1 MQKKKTFTSI
11 SLIILHVSNINE
23 KSSVRNWQKVNV
35 PFLKKQKC
43 LHPLRISGIQYH
55 AYIKIKNPYLKKT
68 KQTCLSSKMVLSSV
82 HRIDRAMQP

>member
-1 MQKKKTFTSI
+1 MQKKKSFTSI
-11 SLIILHVSNINE
+11 SLIILHVSNIIE
-23 KSSVRNWQKVNV
+23 KSYVRNWQKVNV
-35 PFLKKQKC
+35 PFLKKC